1 MNSQNDK
8 PILALT
14 VIEAY
19 IRDVG
24 RDIALIEYD
33 SMNHL
38 DVTTGD
44 IRDYKRDQT
53 NCCQM
58 QVIN

>member
-14 VIEAY
+14 VIEACT
-19 IRDVG
+19 RDAG
-24 RDIALIEYD
+24 PGIARID